1 MTLFTFA
8 AYFWLEDQT
17 LDIGKVFASLAL
29 FSQLTVPL
37 LIFPVMIP
45 IIINAMVN
53 KISNN
58 KRNLQFLLCFSIV
71 QYLFKDFLDFHE
83 KNGGIS
89 STSRN

>member
-8 AYFWLEDQT
+8 AYFWLEDQI
-17 LDIGKVFASLAL
+17 LDAGKVFASLAL

-58 KRNLQFLLCFSIV
+58 KRNFQFLLCFSLILI
-71 QYLFKDFLDFHE
+71 QRFFLDFHE

>member
-17 LDIGKVFASLAL
+17 LDAGKVFASLAL

-58 KRNLQFLLCFSIV
+58 KRKLQFLLCFF
-71 QYLFKDFLDFHE
+71 LFKDFSDFHE
-83 KNGGIS
+83 KNRGIS